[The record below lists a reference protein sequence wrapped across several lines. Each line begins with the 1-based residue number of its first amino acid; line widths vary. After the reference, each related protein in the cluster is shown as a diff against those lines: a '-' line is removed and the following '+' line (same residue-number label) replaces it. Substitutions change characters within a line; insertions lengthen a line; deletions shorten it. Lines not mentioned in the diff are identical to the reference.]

1 MIIEKTNS
9 SSFTST
15 RRRAHNSKSVKKLSV
30 YTIMVIIALLQLIP
44 LAWLVLISFKNN
56 SEIQL
61 GGIFSLPK
69 VWLFSNYSS
78 AWIQGQVGENFLNS
92 LIVGV
97 ITVFF
102 VLLLSSM
109 MAYALTRMRFKFSN
123 ILLLILLAGVMVP
136 IHATLVPLFILLK
149 NLGLLKTQLSI
160 ILPYI
165 TINIP
170 IGIFILSSFLR
181 SLPKELEEAA
191 FIDGYGIIR
200 TFFQVVLPLLKPTLA
215 SVGIFTF
222 LHVWNE
228 LLMAATF
235 IQKSSLRT
243 LPLGLMNFSGEYS
256 VEWGPLCAAM
266 LISTIPLI
274 LIYIYFSEQM
284 EKSFTAGSILK

>member
-1 MIIEKTNS
+1 MIIEKNNS

-15 RRRAHNSKSVKKLSV
+15 RRRDRNSKSVKKLSV

-78 AWIQGQVGENFLNS
+78 AWVQGQVGENFLNS
-92 LIVGV
+92 LIVGI

-170 IGIFILSSFLR
+170 VGIFILSSFLR

>member
-1 MIIEKTNS
+1 
-9 SSFTST
+9 
-15 RRRAHNSKSVKKLSV
+15 
-30 YTIMVIIALLQLIP
+30 MVIIALLQLIP

-78 AWIQGQVGENFLNS
+78 AWVQGQVGENFLNS
-92 LIVGV
+92 LIVGI

-170 IGIFILSSFLR
+170 VGIFILSSFLR

>member
-1 MIIEKTNS
+1 MMSKNRSATKL
-9 SSFTST
+9 TSYI
-15 RRRAHNSKSVKKLSV
+15 V
-30 YTIMVIIALLQLIP
+30 YGIMLVIAVIQLVP

-56 SEIQL
+56 SEIQV
-61 GGIFSLPK
+61 GSIFSLPK
-69 VWLFSNYSS
+69 EWLFSNYAS
-78 AWIQGQVGENFLNS
+78 AWVQGQVGDNFVNS
-92 LIVGV
+92 VIVGV
-97 ITVFF
+97 VTVFF

-109 MAYALTRMRFKFSN
+109 MAYGLTRLRFKYN
-123 ILLLILLAGVMVP
+123 NVLLLILLAGVMVP
-136 IHATLVPLFILLK
+136 IHATLVPLFLLLK
-149 NLGLLKTQLSI
+149 NLGLLKTQLAI

-165 TINIP
+165 TTSIP

-181 SLPKELEEAA
+181 GLPKELEEAA

-200 TFFQVVLPLLKPTLA
+200 SFFQVIVPLLRPALA

>member
-1 MIIEKTNS
+1 MIIEKNSS

-15 RRRAHNSKSVKKLSV
+15 RNWDRNSKSVKKLSV

-109 MAYALTRMRFKFSN
+109 MAYALTRMRFKFN
-123 ILLLILLAGVMVP
+123 NVLLLILLAGVMVP

-170 IGIFILSSFLR
+170 VGIFILSSFLR

>member
-15 RRRAHNSKSVKKLSV
+15 RSWDHNSKSVKKLSV

>member
-1 MIIEKTNS
+1 MIIEKNNS

-15 RRRAHNSKSVKKLSV
+15 RSWDRNSKSVKKLSV

-44 LAWLVLISFKNN
+44 LAWLVMISFKNN

-78 AWIQGQVGENFLNS
+78 AWVQGQVGENFLNS
-92 LIVGV
+92 VIVGV

-149 NLGLLKTQLSI
+149 NLGLLKTQLAI

-170 IGIFILSSFLR
+170 VGIFILSSFLR

>member
-1 MIIEKTNS
+1 MSKKRSATKLTSYIVYCIMLVIAII
-9 SSFTST
+9 
-15 RRRAHNSKSVKKLSV
+15 
-30 YTIMVIIALLQLIP
+30 QLVP
-44 LAWLVLISFKNN
+44 LVWLVLISFKNN
-56 SEIQL
+56 SEIQV
-61 GGIFSLPK
+61 GSIFSLPK
-69 VWLFSNYSS
+69 EWLFSNYSS
-78 AWIQGQVGENFLNS
+78 AWVQGQVGDNFVNS
-92 LIVGV
+92 IIVGTV
-97 ITVFF
+97 TVFF

-109 MAYALTRMRFKFSN
+109 MAYGLTRLRFKFSN
-123 ILLLILLAGVMVP
+123 VLMLILLAGVMVP
-136 IHATLVPLFILLK
+136 IHATLVPLFLLLK
-149 NLGLLKTQLSI
+149 NLGLLKTQLAI

-165 TINIP
+165 TTSIP

-181 SLPKELEEAA
+181 GLPKELEEAA

-200 TFFQVVLPLLKPTLA
+200 SFFQVIVPLLRPALA